1 MSTLLP
7 ICQILPAPNPVL
19 TGTAYLRDKALMFAK
34 GGLEKR
40 QCFLDF
46 FSQEQPNYISYLIFC
61 NSKCKLEGASSRFYK
76 AVSLLQWYNDDEPC
90 WNNGRLHFI
99 TPLFAIFNILQ
110 KICETYDIWKNSYI
124 HIWLPKTHWNN
135 CVVVLTMSPLNEF

>member
-1 MSTLLP
+1 MSTLVP

-19 TGTAYLRDKALMFAK
+19 TGTACLRDKALMFAK
-34 GGLEKR
+34 GGLEKTVLLR
-40 QCFLDF
+40 FF

-61 NSKCKLEGASSRFYK
+61 NSKCKLEGASRFYK
-76 AVSLLQWYNDDEPC
+76 AVSLLQWYNDEPC

-110 KICETYDIWKNSYI
+110 KICGTYDIWKNSCI
-124 HIWLPKTHWNN
+124 LIWLPKTHWNN
-135 CVVVLTMSPLNEF
+135 CIVVLTMSPLNEF